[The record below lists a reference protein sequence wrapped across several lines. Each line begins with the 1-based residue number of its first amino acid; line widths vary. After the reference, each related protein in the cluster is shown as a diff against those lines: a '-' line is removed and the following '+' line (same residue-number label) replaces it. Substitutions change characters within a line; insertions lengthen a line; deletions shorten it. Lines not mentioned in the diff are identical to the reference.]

1 MEWTLRTGVTLS
13 VQESDNMF
21 RTFTQFGCLKV
32 SSGLVIKV
40 KRNLYRL
47 IRFLTLGTKRLYFT
61 EKSNINLADLSINL
75 LISSSISPWNV
86 FFPPRNDVQYCGLWC
101 WSVSYC
107 FTWQPGPDCLY
118 FTSHITWVMRQQ
130 WRGEERLQL
139 FSASRELLL
148 IFIYSS
154 MALGAGVTLKEY
166 APSNLWSDR
175 SF

>member
-75 LISSSISPWNV
+75 LISSSISSWNV

-107 FTWQPGPDCLY
+107 FSWSARALL
-118 FTSHITWVMRQQ
+118 SLLLHLISWVMRQQ
-130 WRGEERLQL
+130 RRGERAPAAQ
-139 FSASRELLL
+139 
-148 IFIYSS
+148 IYPHQW
-154 MALGAGVTLKEY
+154 LRDQE
-166 APSNLWSDR
+166 
-175 SF
+175 